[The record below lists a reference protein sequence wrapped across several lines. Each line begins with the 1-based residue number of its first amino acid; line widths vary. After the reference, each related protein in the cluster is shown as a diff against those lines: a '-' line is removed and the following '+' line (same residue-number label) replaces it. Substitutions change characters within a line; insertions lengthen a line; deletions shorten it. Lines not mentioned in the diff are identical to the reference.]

1 MDRRT
6 KGLFLLVGVVALV
19 AIGVAIWAL
28 LFRTP
33 APPAIPDIAPAV
45 EDNAQPTGEGE
56 DKMPQAQ
63 GGGAVNLTYSDQ
75 VTLSLGEG
83 TLSLQVT
90 NPARSN
96 QSMLL
101 QVVVQD
107 VVVAQSGTLPPGNRL
122 EALSL
127 SEGVRL
133 SPGQYEGRFT
143 IWFYHPDGSRAQV
156 STEVP
161 IALTVL

>member
-19 AIGVAIWAL
+19 AIGVAVWAL

-101 QVVVQD
+101 QVVVQMWWWRNLAHCPRETGWRRCHCRRGSASLP
-107 VVVAQSGTLPPGNRL
+107 VSMRGGLPSG
-122 EALSL
+122 
-127 SEGVRL
+127 
-133 SPGQYEGRFT
+133 FT
-143 IWFYHPDGSRAQV
+143 TRMGAGPR
-156 STEVP
+156 
-161 IALTVL
+161 

>member
-6 KGLFLLVGVVALV
+6 KGLFLLMGVVALV

-75 VTLSLGEG
+75 VTLSL
-83 TLSLQVT
+83 QVT

-122 EALSL
+122 EALPL

>member
-6 KGLFLLVGVVALV
+6 KGLFLLVGAVALAAV
-19 AIGVAIWAL
+19 GVAVWAP
-28 LFRTP
+28 LFRDP
-33 APPAIPDIAPAV
+33 APQPFPTLPLRWRTMPL
-45 EDNAQPTGEGE
+45 PTGEAE
-56 DKMPQAQ
+56 DKMSQAQ

-101 QVVVQD
+101 CRWWCRMWWWRNLARRPGKPVG
-107 VVVAQSGTLPPGNRL
+107 GTAAVG
-122 EALSL
+122 
-127 SEGVRL
+127 GVRL
-133 SPGQYEGRFT
+133 SPVSMRGGLPSGFT
-143 IWFYHPDGSRAQV
+143 TRMGAGPR
-156 STEVP
+156 
-161 IALTVL
+161 

>member
-107 VVVAQSGTLPPGNRL
+107 VVVAQSGTRPRETGWRRCRCRRGSASLPVSMRGGLPSG
-122 EALSL
+122 
-127 SEGVRL
+127 
-133 SPGQYEGRFT
+133 FT
-143 IWFYHPDGSRAQV
+143 TRMGAGPR
-156 STEVP
+156 
-161 IALTVL
+161 